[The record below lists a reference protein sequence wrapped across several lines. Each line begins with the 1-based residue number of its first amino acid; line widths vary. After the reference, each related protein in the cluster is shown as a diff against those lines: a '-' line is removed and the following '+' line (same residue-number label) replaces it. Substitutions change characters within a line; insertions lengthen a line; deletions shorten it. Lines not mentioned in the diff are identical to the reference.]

1 MRTRLNP
8 LRAFFQSP
16 SRVTRSRSIEH
27 WILIATLIASAVV
40 AWWHIRSITIWY
52 DEAITLL
59 TTSGHAIPDWS
70 LGMEQFKPSANLFKI
85 LADLYKYDVHPPF
98 YFLTLA
104 IWRVVFGGSL
114 EVARWLSAL
123 FTLGTLALL
132 YRYAIDLNFRWP
144 SVPAVIYAL
153 SAASLRYAYNA
164 RPYAMA
170 AFLIVLTLYS
180 AHRKSKWTGVCAAI
194 CVATHYFAALC
205 VGPIVVI
212 ECVRNW
218 KTDRRWA
225 LQTALWFNALCA
237 PLTFLVAN
245 HVVAR
250 PHQYPGF
257 GIFRKE
263 VRALLVGT
271 VAGAMPSTSLWRRWL
286 LALLVAAVFAIA
298 GAVFAIR
305 RKQFTLPFA
314 YAAFLCGFLFIAIAT
329 NKSIIKMPNEYYL
342 GIGAPLLVLLMANGV
357 NAIPLASPLLAAA
370 IIIGTATA
378 KPTPMF
384 SVPDYRGMMGHIRSE
399 CHQCAV
405 VAGFGW
411 GGSVPACVLYEA
423 KGLDVYLLQS
433 RDTTAEV
440 VQRVGAGRTIY
451 LIPANE
457 PRTIEIERQFV
468 QSFPSE
474 TEDGYFKIDTT
485 THPSTR

>member
-1 MRTRLNP
+1 
-8 LRAFFQSP
+8 
-16 SRVTRSRSIEH
+16 VV
-27 WILIATLIASAVV
+27 ATLVAFAAV
-40 AWWHIRSITIWY
+40 AWWHIRSMTIWY

-70 LGMEQFKPSANLFKI
+70 LGMEQFKPSANLLKI

-98 YFLTLA
+98 YFWTLA
-104 IWRVVFGGSL
+104 VWRVVFGGSL

-132 YRYAIDLNFRWP
+132 YCCAIDMNFRWP
-144 SVPAVIYAL
+144 SVPVVIYAL

-170 AFLIVLTLYS
+170 TFLIVFTLYL
-180 AHRKSKWTGVCAAI
+180 AHRKSQWTGVCAAI

-205 VGPIVVI
+205 VGPIVAI

-225 LQTALWFNALCA
+225 LQTALWFSALCA

-263 VRALLVGT
+263 VHALFRG
-271 VAGAMPSTSLWRRWL
+271 AIDGAMPSTFLWQYWY
-286 LALLVAAVFAIA
+286 LALFIAEVFAIA
-298 GAVFAIR
+298 GAIYAIR

-314 YAAFLCGFLFIAIAT
+314 YTSFLCGFLLIAIAT
-329 NKSIIKMPNEYYL
+329 NKSIIKMPNDYYL
-342 GIGAPLLVLLMANGV
+342 GIGAPLLVLLISNGV
-357 NAIPLASPLLAAA
+357 NAIPFASPLLAAA
-370 IIIGTATA
+370 VIIGTATA

-384 SVPDYRGMMGHIRSE
+384 SVPDYRGMMGRIRSE

-423 KGLDVYLLQS
+423 KGLDVYLLES
-433 RDTTAEV
+433 RDTPDEV
-440 VQRVGAGRTIY
+440 IQRVGAGRTVY

-457 PRTIEIERQFV
+457 PRTIEIEKQFV
-468 QSFPSE
+468 ESFASE
-474 TEDGYFKIDTT
+474 PGDGYFKIDTA
-485 THPSTR
+485 HPPRE